1 MRRRRG
7 GRGDP
12 AYELGRSSPPARPR
26 TEGRLAAIV
35 GICLLAAAW
44 IYHHYDRDGSLAPT
58 LAANGRF
65 QNGAD
70 ETTGTA
76 QAWQEQDRLVQ
87 AHLDGYGWVDRT
99 AGIVHIPIERAMD
112 LILAEARPAAT
123 PADPTKAAP

>member
-1 MRRRRG
+1 MNSDAPLHRP
-7 GRGDP
+7 DH
-12 AYELGRSSPPARPR
+12 ELRDASPRAIALL
-26 TEGRLAAIV
+26 GFSLAAIV